1 MISPSNLSLHALP
14 QQSFQAF
21 YKLCSSS
28 SSKVSIWAVH
38 PSALSKLCPT
48 SLSNLSLQAFHLSS
62 PSNLSVQFLHPSSL
76 SKLSIQALP
85 LRSVQA
91 FSMFCPS
98 SSFNLYFW
106 ALSLQA
112 LHLNFSTKLSIQGLN
127 KSSLQAL
134 SSLRTFLKCS
144 TSLSGKA
151 SVRFKSVLCL
161 FSFWLSNKESW
172 ADPGFEPGIYEDIPN
187 NLSFPWAAPPSS
199 FTAIAAKHPLG
210 ASLFCASSA
219 SGSQTLSR
227 AHFAHWEST
236 GYVRVCRGL

>member
-21 YKLCSSS
+21 YKLCSRS

-38 PSALSKLCPT
+38 PSTLSKLCPT

-134 SSLRTFLKCS
+134 SSLRTFFKCS

-151 SVRFKSVLCL
+151 SIRFNRLWRRNTSMDSRKILFDCQLWGSVGILPPDENDFL
-161 FSFWLSNKESW
+161 LDVVYQHDLNFHLKE
-172 ADPGFEPGIYEDIPN
+172 
-187 NLSFPWAAPPSS
+187 
-199 FTAIAAKHPLG
+199 
-210 ASLFCASSA
+210 
-219 SGSQTLSR
+219 
-227 AHFAHWEST
+227 
-236 GYVRVCRGL
+236 